1 VPLGPGRG
9 VPEPGAAMIDEV
21 DEALA
26 ALVRRDAVPGAGV
39 DVVFDAPTKDWA
51 ARRNAPTISLFLYD
65 LREDVRRRTRG
76 LLDER
81 GEPDADGVAAVTAR
95 RPPPRWF
102 KLSYLATAWTARPED
117 EHRLLS
123 ALLRCT
129 LAHEKM
135 PDDLLPGSLAEL
147 GLPVPLTVGL
157 PPPEDRSFADVW
169 SALGGELKPSLDI
182 VVNVPVDTT
191 QLVAAGPPVTVPPR
205 LRMFDRDSGF
215 SDEAGGAAATPAG
228 RDAARARP
236 AADGLRLA
244 KPKPAR
250 VAMKR
255 RRGGGKAP
263 S

>member
-1 VPLGPGRG
+1 
-9 VPEPGAAMIDEV
+9 MIDEV

-65 LREDVRRRTRG
+65 LREDLRRRTRG
-76 LLDER
+76 LIDER
-81 GEPDADGVAAVTAR
+81 GEPDGDGVAAVTAR

-123 ALLRCT
+123 ALLRCA

-182 VVNVPVDTT
+182 VVSVPVDTT
-191 QLVAAGPPVTVPPR
+191 QMVAAGPPVTVPPR
-205 LRMFDRDSGF
+205 IRLADRDGGVT
-215 SDEAGGAAATPAG
+215 DEAGGRVRATGRAEARAARGREPAG
-228 RDAARARP
+228 T
-236 AADGLRLA
+236 
-244 KPKPAR
+244 R
-250 VAMKR
+250 VAMRRKR
-255 RRGGGKAP
+255 PGKAP